1 MRSSLDTI
9 TRRQVRRLER
19 ELGAT
24 FSRTQALETGAS
36 DVDLSR
42 LVRRG
47 YLARLG
53 RGVYSVAE
61 LPTRRSEEPL
71 VAATAHLW
79 GESNF
84 VSWRIALAHHGLTE
98 QVPFSA
104 AIAVRRAHRDREA
117 GGLRV
122 HHVVLDERKFYGFS
136 PVSRKKRS
144 VSIATPEK
152 AVLDSLDR
160 PNLAGGLREV
170 VKALGWTS
178 AYDPA
183 RLVAL
188 AIRYPVRATVRRLGY
203 LIETLDLGDA
213 SALTSLV
220 AAGGPLTALAPD
232 RARDGARVD
241 RRWWLADNV
250 GEDTLRRWARR

>member
-1 MRSSLDTI
+1 MGISLDSI
-9 TRRQVRRLER
+9 TRRQVRQLER

-24 FSRTQALETGAS
+24 FSRTQALKTGAS

-53 RGVYSVAE
+53 RGLYSVVE

-71 VAATAHLW
+71 LAATAHLS
-79 GESNF
+79 GEPNF
-84 VSWRIALAHHGLTE
+84 VSWWVALAHHGLTE

-122 HHVVLDERKFYGFS
+122 HHVVLDERKFYGFG
-136 PVSRKKRS
+136 PTSRKKGS

-152 AVLDSLDR
+152 AILDSMDC
-160 PNLAGGLREV
+160 PDLAGGLREV

-178 AYDPA
+178 AYNPA
-183 RLVAL
+183 RLVEL
-188 AIRYPVRATVRRLGY
+188 ATRYPVRATKRRLGY

-213 SALTSLV
+213 SALASLV
-220 AAGGPLTALAPD
+220 SPGGPLTALALD
-232 RARDGARVD
+232 RARDGAQAD
-241 RRWWLADNV
+241 RRWWVADNI